1 MRQTFHVSGKPKHR
15 APKQRFF
22 ANPVNISLA
31 TLGIVLLGFSGW
43 LGYRA
48 IQVKNE
54 LGASQK
60 LVSEWMDAARANDY
74 GKLIKV
80 AAELQHHSSIALE
93 ASEDPSW
100 KIAEYFP
107 FVGSNLSAVSST
119 AATIDLISQEAV
131 TPLSAFLSDG
141 KLSKL
146 VKEEGGLDIETIKSF
161 TSIIETLSQTVEKA
175 SDEME
180 SVSSNG
186 LIPAVA
192 APVEKLKG
200 YLVQA
205 RPIAGQANE
214 IVKLLPAFLG
224 ADGERRYL
232 VLFQNNAEVNSLGGD
247 TMQHSI
253 VTINNGSISLGET
266 TNSLDIYHLD
276 PPIPIAQSAVDIFGE
291 IITRDFNLSTSRPDF
306 PTTGVFAKTAY
317 ERETGQPIDGVIA
330 MDPVFLGYLL
340 EATGPIPLSTGDV
353 LDSNNAA
360 ALMTHDIYLRYPDH
374 AETATQTDAFFSS
387 AVSEVFSNLSH
398 FKGSPLDLIKALGK
412 GVSDRRLLLW
422 SANETEQEKIAQFTI
437 SGILPTDNSEKTVI
451 GVYMR
456 DFSAGK
462 MDYFMRSGVTTQIVS
477 CIGARISEV
486 AITSKILNTVESVEW
501 AKGLPQY
508 VLAGYLPAGQF
519 TTGVY
524 TYGPIGATVKS
535 SVVTKS
541 GISTTQVDTKADLG
555 RPVATYFAT
564 LAPGEEVEVSTIF
577 SLDGSH
583 TGPLEIQATPN
594 LNPTKVENLS
604 VGCDATPK

>member
-1 MRQTFHVSGKPKHR
+1 MT
-15 APKQRFF
+15 
-22 ANPVNISLA
+22 I
-31 TLGIVLLGFSGW
+31 GIVLLGFSGW
-43 LGYRA
+43 LSYRA
-48 IQVKNE
+48 VQVKNE
-54 LGASQK
+54 LGESQK

-80 AAELQHHSSIALE
+80 AAELQQHSSNAVE
-93 ASEDPSW
+93 ASADPSW
-100 KIAEYFP
+100 KIAEYLP
-107 FVGSNLSAVSST
+107 LVGSNLSAVSST
-119 AATIDLISQEAV
+119 ATTIDLISQGAV
-131 TPLSAFLSDG
+131 TPLSDFLSDG

-146 VKEEGGLDIETIKSF
+146 VKEEGGLDIETVKSF
-161 TSIIETLSQTVEKA
+161 TSIVETLSQTVENA
-175 SDEME
+175 SVEME
-180 SVSSNG
+180 SVSTDG

-247 TMQHSI
+247 TEQHSI
-253 VTINNGSISLGET
+253 LTINNGSISLGET

-276 PPIPIAQSAVDIFGE
+276 PPIPVAQSAVDIFGDV
-291 IITRDFNLSTSRPDF
+291 ITTDLNLSTSRPDF
-306 PTTGVFAKTAY
+306 PTTGVFAKTAF
-317 ERETGQPIDGVIA
+317 ERSTGQQIDGVIA

-353 LDSNNAA
+353 LDSKNAA
-360 ALMTHDIYLRYPDH
+360 TLMTHDIYLRYPDH

-387 AVSEVFSNLSH
+387 AVSEVFSHLSH
-398 FKGSPLDLIKALGK
+398 FKGSPFDLIKAMGK

-422 SANETEQEKIAQFTI
+422 SANETEQAKIAQLPI
-437 SGILPTDNSEKTVI
+437 SGILPTDNSDKTVI
-451 GVYMR
+451 GVYFR

-477 CIGARISEV
+477 CKEGRISEV
-486 AITSKILNTVESVEW
+486 AVTSKLSNTVESVEW

-541 GISTTQVDTKADLG
+541 GISTTQVDNKTDLG
-555 RPVATYFAT
+555 RPVATYVAT

-583 TGPLEIQATPN
+583 TGPLEIQETPN
-594 LNPTKVENLS
+594 LNPTKVEHLS
-604 VGCDATPK
+604 AGCDATTK